1 MNGFILVDTDPLNYA
16 QIDSGN
22 LLSLDALVFEPLQAS
37 RTTLVPCVIVYKLY
51 KGERNHSSTV
61 DSSVGCFDDGGAVR
75 CLTLP
80 SKISHLVQLC

>member
-37 RTTLVPCVIVYKLY
+37 RTTLVPRVIVYKLY

-61 DSSVGCFDDGGAVR
+61 DSSVGCFDDGGVVR